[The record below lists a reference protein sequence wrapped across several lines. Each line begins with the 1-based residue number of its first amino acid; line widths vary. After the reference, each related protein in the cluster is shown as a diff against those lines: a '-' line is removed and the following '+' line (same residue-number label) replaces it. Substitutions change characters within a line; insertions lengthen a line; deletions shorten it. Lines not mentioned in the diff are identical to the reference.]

1 MSAQAGSV
9 ANDPVAEDPATEN
22 PAAKGPAT
30 GLFADPGP
38 LGLAGFAL
46 TTFLLSLFN
55 ANLVGDKALE
65 AVVLP
70 VALFYGGLAQLLAGM
85 LEFRKGNTFGTL
97 AFTSYGAFWLS
108 FAAYV
113 QFVAPKLPAADAH
126 TATGLFLLAWTVF
139 TAYMWLASLRTNGVV
154 AAVFTALLLTFV
166 LLAVG
171 ALGGNATIGHIGGW
185 AGLLTAALAWYGS
198 AAGVVN
204 SAWKRP
210 VLPVFAFGE

>member
-1 MSAQAGSV
+1 MSTEARSLTAVPS
-9 ANDPVAEDPATEN
+9 PVTV
-22 PAAKGPAT
+22 T
-30 GLFADPGP
+30 GQITSASPLADPGP

-55 ANLVGDKALE
+55 ANLVSDKSLE

-85 LEFRKGNTFGTL
+85 WEFRKDNTFGAL

-113 QFVAPKLPAADAH
+113 QFVAPKLPASHAH

-154 AAVFTALLLTFV
+154 AAVFSALLATFALLT
-166 LLAVG
+166 VG
-171 ALGGNATIGHIGGW
+171 ALNSDESISHLGGW
-185 AGLLTAALAWYGS
+185 LGLVTAALAWYGS

-204 SAWKRP
+204 SAWKRTA
-210 VLPVFAFGE
+210 LPLFPLGRQS

>member
-1 MSAQAGSV
+1 MSAESS
-9 ANDPVAEDPATEN
+9 PATS
-22 PAAKGPAT
+22 PS
-30 GLFADPGP
+30 ADPGP

-65 AVVLP
+65 LVVLP

-113 QFVAPKLPAADAH
+113 QIIAPKLPPADAH

-154 AAVFTALLLTFV
+154 AAVFSALLLTFL

-171 ALGGNATIGHIGGW
+171 ALGGNATISHIGGW
-185 AGLLTAALAWYGS
+185 LGLLTAVLAWYGS

-204 SAWKRP
+204 STWKRT

>member
-1 MSAQAGSV
+1 MSAQASSV
-9 ANDPVAEDPATEN
+9 AESPKMESSAANSPATS
-22 PAAKGPAT
+22 A
-30 GLFADPGP
+30 FADPGP

-126 TATGLFLLAWTVF
+126 TATGLFLLAWAVF

-185 AGLLTAALAWYGS
+185 VGLLTAALAWYGS

-204 SAWKRP
+204 SAWKRA